1 MSFRSD
7 VVIIGAGQAGL
18 AISRCLTGLGID
30 HVLIERGRVGERW
43 RSERWD
49 SLRLLT
55 PNWMTRLP
63 GHLYSGGDPNGFMH
77 CRDVIRM
84 LEDYRQA
91 FAAPVMSGARVRQ
104 LCESAGG
111 YRIATD
117 RGDWFARTVVIATGA
132 CDNPS
137 IPAIA
142 NRMVDRILHLA
153 PSDYKN
159 ADHLPKGGVLVVG
172 ASASGIQLAEEIHR
186 SGRNVAISTGRH
198 VSVPRSYRGRD
209 ITEWLDLCGFLS
221 DGRRP
226 DADPQQIARQ
236 PSLQLIGSDNRRS
249 IGLSELSQ
257 QGIRI
262 LGRAIK
268 AEDRRIQFAADLDT
282 ECAAARERRHRL
294 LARIDAHIADNAIE
308 APEDPAAWA
317 CGNVPDNPPGW
328 LDLRAEGIETVIWA
342 TGYRRDY
349 SWMQVPVLDRHGEIE
364 NTFGATAAPGLFVL
378 GLPFMR
384 RRASTFI
391 DGVGRDAEYLA
402 PLIAKQ
408 LNHPA
413 GSLAA

>member
-18 AISRCLTGLGID
+18 ATSRCLTSLGID

-63 GHLYSGGDPNGFMH
+63 GHLYSGDDPKGFMH
-77 CRDVIRM
+77 CRDVVRL

-91 FAAPVMSGARVRQ
+91 FAAPVMSNTRVTR
-104 LCESAGG
+104 LCTSTGG

-117 RGDWFARTVVIATGA
+117 RGEWFARTVVIATGA
-132 CDNPS
+132 CDKPF

-142 NRMVDRILHLA
+142 NGLADRILHLA

-159 ADHLPKGGVLVVG
+159 ADNLPKGGVLVIG
-172 ASASGIQLAEEIHR
+172 ASASGIQIAEEIRR

-221 DGRRP
+221 DERRL
-226 DADPQQIARQ
+226 DADPQQLARQ

-249 IGLSELSQ
+249 IGLAELSR

-262 LGRAIK
+262 LGRAVN
-268 AEDRRIQFAADLDT
+268 AEDRHMQFAADLDT
-282 ECAAARERRHRL
+282 ECKAARERRHRL
-294 LARIDAHIADNAIE
+294 LARIDAHIDDNAIE
-308 APEDPAAWA
+308 APEDPAARE
-317 CGNVPDNPPGW
+317 CGYVPDNPAGW
-328 LDLRAEGIETVIWA
+328 LDLRAEGIETIIWA
-342 TGYRRDY
+342 TGFRRDY
-349 SWMQVPVLDRHGEIE
+349 SWMQVPVLGRHGEIE
-364 NTFGATAAPGLFVL
+364 NASGATAAPGLFVL

>member
-55 PNWMTRLP
+55 PNWMSRLP
-63 GHLYSGGDPNGFMH
+63 GHLYSGDDPNGFMH

-84 LEDYRQA
+84 LEDYRHA
-91 FAAPVMSGARVRQ
+91 FAAPVMTGARVRQ

-117 RGDWFARTVVIATGA
+117 RGEWFARTVVIATGA
-132 CDNPS
+132 CDKPF

-142 NRMVDRILHLA
+142 NCMTDRILHLA

-186 SGRNVAISTGRH
+186 SGRKVAISTGRH

-221 DGRRP
+221 DPRRP

-236 PSLQLIGSDNRRS
+236 PSLQLIGSDDRRS

-262 LGRAIK
+262 LGRAIN
-268 AEDRRIQFAADLDT
+268 AEDRHMQFAADLDT

-294 LARIDAHIADNAIE
+294 LARIDAHVADNTIE
-308 APEDPAAWA
+308 APEDPAAWE
-317 CGNVPDNPPGW
+317 CGYVPDNPAGW
-328 LDLRAEGIETVIWA
+328 LDLKAEGIETVIWA

-364 NTFGATAAPGLFVL
+364 NTFGATAAPGLFAL

>member
-63 GHLYSGGDPNGFMH
+63 GHLYSGDDPTGFMH
-77 CRDVIRM
+77 CRDVVRL

-91 FAAPVMSGARVRQ
+91 FAAPVMSNTRVLQ
-104 LCESAGG
+104 LSPTNGG

-132 CDNPS
+132 CDKPH
-137 IPAIA
+137 IPTIA
-142 NRMVDRILHLA
+142 NRLTDRILQLA

-159 ADHLPKGGVLVVG
+159 ADTLPKGGVLVIG
-172 ASASGIQLAEEIHR
+172 ASASGIQLAEEIQR
-186 SGRNVAISTGRH
+186 SGRHVAISTGRH

-209 ITEWLDLCGFLS
+209 ITEWLDLCGFFS
-221 DGRRP
+221 DERRP
-226 DADPQQIARQ
+226 DADPQQLARQ

-249 IGLSELSQ
+249 IGLAELSL

-262 LGRAIK
+262 LGRAINAK
-268 AEDRRIQFAADLDT
+268 DRHMQFAADLDT
-282 ECAAARERRHRL
+282 ECAAARERRQRL
-294 LARIDAHIADNAIE
+294 LARIDAHIDDTAIN
-308 APEDPAAWA
+308 APEDPAAWEY
-317 CGNVPDNPPGW
+317 GYVPDNPAGW
-328 LDLRAEGIETVIWA
+328 LDLRAEGIETIIWA
-342 TGYRRDY
+342 TGFRRDY

-364 NTFGATAAPGLFVL
+364 NTSGATAAPGLFVL

-402 PLIAKQ
+402 PLIARQ

-413 GSLAA
+413 GTLAA